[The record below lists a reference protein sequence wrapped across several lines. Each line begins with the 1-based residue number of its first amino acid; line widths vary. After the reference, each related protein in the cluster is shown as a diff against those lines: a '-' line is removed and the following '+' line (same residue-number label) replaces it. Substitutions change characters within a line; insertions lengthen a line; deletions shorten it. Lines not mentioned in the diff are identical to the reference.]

1 MLMSI
6 FYSDSVL
13 TWLRCWGLCTI
24 RRQRGSW
31 MPGNDKL
38 LWFYDSR
45 DNCHKIKKCYFDFMM
60 MVIFGNCPKMINCYD
75 FTIMM
80 TSENYCDSIMVTLP
94 GCHMPWWGSLS
105 TGQKR
110 ISHWSPCDR
119 WLCEVFPLQR
129 RDYGPS
135 PLCGLWKLL
144 CHPLFIQFRTMF
156 FTNMYKCVFWNF
168 LVPFSWP
175 ILAST
180 ALNQWYWFN
189 MYILPKF
196 SI

>member
-60 MVIFGNCPKMINCYD
+60 MVIFGNCPKMINRYD

-144 CHPLFIQFRTMF
+144 CHPLFIQFQCSSQICINVYF
-156 FTNMYKCVFWNF
+156 GIFLFLFHDQFW
-168 LVPFSWP
+168 P
-175 ILAST
+175 
-180 ALNQWYWFN
+180 QQH
-189 MYILPKF
+189 
-196 SI
+196 